1 MRALLQRAGKSAV
14 SIKKDCHY
22 EFKDEIEKGF
32 VILLGVCDE
41 DTDEDMNKLVDKI
54 VKLRVFEDENG
65 KMNVDIKAVGGEILL
80 VSQFTLYADCTHGN
94 RPGFTKA
101 GKPDYANEM
110 YEKFGEKLRENDIVV
125 KTGVFGADM
134 KVDIQN
140 LGPVTIM
147 LDSKELLKK

>member
-14 SIKKDCHY
+14 SIKKDGQY

-110 YEKFGEKLRENDIVV
+110 YEKFGEKLRENDIIV

-134 KVDIQN
+134 KLDIQN

-147 LDSKELLKK
+147 LDSKKLLKK

>member
-14 SIKKDCHY
+14 SIKKDGQY

-54 VKLRVFEDENG
+54 MKLRVFEDENG

-101 GKPDYANEM
+101 GKPVYANEM
-110 YEKFGEKLRENDIVV
+110 YKKFGEKLRENDIIV

>member
-1 MRALLQRAGKSAV
+1 M
-14 SIKKDCHY
+14 
-22 EFKDEIEKGF
+22 
-32 VILLGVCDE
+32 CDE

-101 GKPDYANEM
+101 GKPAYANEM
-110 YEKFGEKLRENDIVV
+110 YEKFGEKLRENDIIV

>member
-14 SIKKDCHY
+14 SIKKNGQY

-101 GKPDYANEM
+101 GKPAYANEM
-110 YEKFGEKLRENDIVV
+110 YEKFGEKLRENDIIV

>member
-14 SIKKDCHY
+14 SIKKDGQY
-22 EFKDEIEKGF
+22 EFKDEIEKGS

-101 GKPDYANEM
+101 GKPAYANEM
-110 YEKFGEKLRENDIVV
+110 YEKFCEKLRENDIIV

>member
-14 SIKKDCHY
+14 SIKKDGQY

-101 GKPDYANEM
+101 GKPAYANEM
-110 YEKFGEKLRENDIVV
+110 YEKFCEKLRENDIIV